1 MARQVN
7 LVLRKQWRQRLKMQR
22 ESGLSITQFCREENL
37 SPHTF
42 HAWRRKLRQAVS
54 RPQPTTKMAT
64 IQSSRQRRGAA
75 ARYMEPVSFA
85 ASSATGF
92 LQLPLAPAP
101 QSPWIEL
108 VLADGTVVR
117 VPQQN
122 IAAVLAVL
130 RVLRG
135 ESCSATLAERDDA

>member
-7 LVLRKQWRQRLKMQR
+7 SVLWNQWRQRLERQR
-22 ESGLSITQFCREENL
+22 ESGQSITAFCRGENL

-42 HAWRRKLRQAVS
+42 HAWRRKLRPARQV
-54 RPQPTTKMAT
+54 RGVAT
-64 IQSSRQRRGAA
+64 GRQGQ
-75 ARYMEPVSFA
+75 
-85 ASSATGF
+85 ASSTESPRSTGF
-92 LQLPLAPAP
+92 LQLPFTAGP

-108 VLADGTVVR
+108 ALADGTVVR

-122 IAAVLAVL
+122 ITAVLAVL

-135 ESCSATLAERDDA
+135 ESRDMTLGERDDA